1 MIVEAAS
8 GAGLSLCYTQLV
20 RDILPSL
27 EQDSDVVVLVTGG
40 SDISLAQL
48 DEYKKKYFRP
58 PVIVKSGSEVFL
70 KMDDKLTHV
79 VQSLDVSDPLGIS
92 NDQLSKL
99 NQKPQ
104 KLKENSSQQKATM
117 IDTPMEELLQSTQEE
132 DDDHF
137 SALTPTPANIKTPIT
152 QL

>member
-8 GAGLSLCYTQLV
+8 GAALSLCYTLLV

-79 VQSLDVSDPLGIS
+79 MQNLDVSDPLGLS

-99 NQKPQ
+99 HQKPQ
-104 KLKENSSQQKATM
+104 KPKENSSQKTAT
-117 IDTPMEELLQSTQEE
+117 IDTPMEELQSTKEE
-132 DDDHF
+132 DEDNF
-137 SALTPTPANIKTPIT
+137 SAVSPTSVNIKTPIT

>member
-48 DEYKKKYFRP
+48 DEYKEKYYKP

-79 VQSLDVSDPLGIS
+79 VQNVDVSDPLGTS

-99 NQKPQ
+99 HQKPQ
-104 KLKENSSQQKATM
+104 KLKENSSQKSNT
-117 IDTPMEELLQSTQEE
+117 IDTPMEELFQSTQEE
-132 DDDHF
+132 DEDNF
-137 SALTPTPANIKTPIT
+137 SARTPTPVTIKTPIA

>member
-27 EQDSDVVVLVTGG
+27 EQDSDVIVLVTGG
-40 SDISLAQL
+40 SDISLSQL

-58 PVIVKSGSEVFL
+58 PVIVKSGGEVFL

-99 NQKPQ
+99 NQKPH
-104 KLKENSSQQKATM
+104 KTKENSSQKTIIM
-117 IDTPMEELLQSTQEE
+117 DTPMEEMLQSPQGE
-132 DDDHF
+132 DE
-137 SALTPTPANIKTPIT
+137 ANLPVLTPTPANVKTPIT
-152 QL
+152 